1 MKHLDINKIKSAIE
15 NTIIISTCVVLAFAL
30 LSMSIA
36 HHKVQLNKAKFN
48 EQKIDNILSVYR
60 SNLSQQLAIVA
71 SSTIFVDYLNSGE
84 ISRNNL
90 FPQFLYQIKNL
101 NTPSIVGMSIERANE
116 ETIFAMG
123 KRTPYH
129 ITLNLCYLNR
139 ALNDEYGICNNTWT
153 LFFDPEHLFNSLK
166 NINRDLY
173 ECPTCQAT
181 DLLASNTLGNFDIE
195 ENTPL
200 IIHAGVKTAQDYS
213 FWYYIALM
221 FVAFIGLIFWIRNRI
236 KFIFNKYIANPLN
249 FITSHLK
256 QGLTLDHQK
265 DEIQE
270 FAYLID
276 QIEQWKKQLETLH
289 EKEKEAE
296 IGRMLK
302 QIVHDIRSPLTAID
316 VITQELSEVEETK
329 RTIIKNAVDTLK
341 DLANN
346 ILSSATQKEKRAGIY
361 VEYAEPVALLL
372 ERIISEKRV
381 QIAKNISLSLEIK
394 DAHSLFAKIDNI
406 AFKRVI
412 SNMINNALEAIQNQI
427 KIHGDVYRGT
437 VNVTLSESTTHQ
449 IQIEIIDNGCGIAP
463 ENLEKILQGGVSIG
477 KEDGLGIGLSSS
489 KKMIESFGGS
499 LEVASRV
506 NEGTTM
512 TIRLPI
518 APAASWFPLKISL
531 PKNAEVIILDDDK
544 AIHALWDM
552 RFKTILHDEDHI
564 TVQHFYAPE
573 PLMQH
578 PLDRPISTIFGLID
592 YELMNKNIT
601 GIDVIKQLHLEK
613 TAILV
618 TSRYE
623 NVKVREEASTL
634 GIKILPKSFAPY
646 IDIEILPSETQE
658 IVFIDDD
665 EALTS
670 LWQLAGKTSN
680 KQVHVFNRSS
690 DFTKMIHTFK
700 KDTPIYIDSSLAES
714 IRGEDFAKELYDQG
728 FSELYLATG
737 YDADHF
743 KPMPWIKKIVGKN
756 PPF

>member
-15 NTIIISTCVVLAFAL
+15 KTIIFSACLVLAFAL

-48 EQKIDNILSVYR
+48 EQKINNTLDVYR
-60 SNLSQQLAIVA
+60 SNLSQQLAIIA

-90 FPQFLYQIKNL
+90 LPQFLYQIKNL
-101 NTPSIVGMSIERANE
+101 NTPSIIGMSIEKENNE
-116 ETIFAMG
+116 VIFAMG
-123 KRTPYH
+123 SRTPYH

-139 ALNDEYGICNNTWT
+139 TLNNEYGLCNETWT
-153 LFFDPEHLFNSLK
+153 LFFNPERLFDSLK
-166 NINRDLY
+166 KINPDLY
-173 ECPTCQAT
+173 DCPSCQAV
-181 DLLASNTLGNFDIE
+181 DLLSSDTLGHFDIE
-195 ENTPL
+195 DNTPL

-213 FWYYIALM
+213 FFYYSALM
-221 FVAFIGLIFWIRNRI
+221 LITFIGLVFWIRHRI
-236 KFIFNKYIANPLN
+236 KFIFNKYIATPLA

-256 QGLTLDHQK
+256 QGLPLEHRK

-296 IGRMLK
+296 IGKMLK

-329 RTIIKNAVDTLK
+329 RTIIKSAVDTLK

-346 ILSSATQKEKRAGIY
+346 ILSLATQKEKRAGVY

-381 QIAKNISLSLEIK
+381 QISKSIPLSLEIK
-394 DAHSLFAKIDNI
+394 NAYSLFAKIDHV

-427 KIHGDVYRGT
+427 KAHGDTYRGAIK
-437 VNVTLSESTTHQ
+437 VTLSESPTHQ
-449 IQIEIIDNGCGIAP
+449 IQIDIVDNGCGIAP
-463 ENLEKILQGGVSIG
+463 ENLEKILEGGVSIG
-477 KEDGLGIGLSSS
+477 KEDGHGIGLSSS

-499 LEVASRV
+499 LEVTSHV
-506 NEGTTM
+506 DEGTT
-512 TIRLPI
+512 IKLLLPI
-518 APAASWFPLKISL
+518 APPASWFPSKITLHQNS
-531 PKNAEVIILDDDK
+531 EVIILDDDK
-544 AIHALWDM
+544 AIHALWDT
-552 RFKTILHDEDHI
+552 RFKAVLHDEDHI
-564 TVQHFYAPE
+564 TIQHFYAPE
-573 PLMQH
+573 LLMQR
-578 PLDRPISTIFGLID
+578 PLDHPISAIFGLID

-623 NVKVREEASTL
+623 NVKVREEASGL
-634 GIKILPKSFAPY
+634 GIKILPKNFAAY
-646 IDIEILPSETQE
+646 IDIEILSSATQE

-690 DFTKMIHTFK
+690 EFTKVIHTFK
-700 KDTPIYIDSSLAES
+700 KDTPIYIDSSLAEE
-714 IRGEDFAKELYDQG
+714 IRGEDFAKGLYDQG